1 MATLV
6 EWAAWAACNDGAGGF
21 KNGALVLTEHGFAS
35 RWTGCQVDKVLES
48 CLLKESFTACIP
60 LLYPH
65 EVITNALRRACNYA
79 SLDAALGTGGLVGLD
94 ADVIREYLR
103 AFRFDYIKSNEL
115 LPARLRLL
123 PVCDNAHFRCV
134 VVDMH
139 SKSIV
144 FIDTLHGEY
153 GWRSGP
159 PGDMVDAFRLF
170 SDKFELGINMEV
182 LSQPWPSSLHPPTQ
196 LGCCMF
202 ATPSSPPALCPFRL
216 ESVRGV

>member
-1 MATLV
+1 LLAMTTLV

-21 KNGALVLTEHGFAS
+21 KNGALVLTVHGFAS

-60 LLYPH
+60 H
-65 EVITNALRRACNYA
+65 EVITVALGRACNYA
-79 SLDAALGTGGLVGLD
+79 SLDAALGTGGLVDVD
-94 ADVIREYLR
+94 ADVISEYLR
-103 AFRFDYIKSNEL
+103 AFRLDFNNSNEL

-123 PVCDNAHFRCV
+123 PVCDDAHFRCV

-139 SKSIV
+139 NKSIV

-159 PGDMVDAFRLF
+159 SGDMLNAFRQF
-170 SDKFELGINMEV
+170 IDKFKLGINIKV
-182 LSQPWPSSLHPPTQ
+182 LSQPCPSSLHPPTQ
-196 LGCCMF
+196 IGCCMF